1 MSNSALKQRH
11 RERQARNGQ
20 GGGVPRA
27 QPKPRPQG
35 GPRVH
40 RAFTRKTPAQ
50 KAYAEKINEV
60 TRSAEDLLKSL
71 GGAKADEICV
81 ELLAVCEKIARSP
94 DNPKFRVINK
104 ARLLKKLDGA
114 RKPEAVLQAVGF
126 VTRRGADDDG
136 RQIDWLVLDV
146 VNETMNAPSNLQK
159 LERLK
164 TWLDAERN
172 KRREAGVSE
181 ASKRKR
187 EKDRQLLKFHDQHPT
202 SGKKKKPRR

>member
-1 MSNSALKQRH
+1 MSNSALKQLHLEAKSRK
-11 RERQARNGQ
+11 GQ

-27 QPKPRPQG
+27 LPKPQPQG
-35 GPRVH
+35 GPRRH
-40 RAFTRKTPAQ
+40 RSFTRKTPAQ

-60 TRSAEDLLKSL
+60 SRSAEDLLKSL

-81 ELLAVCEKIARSP
+81 ELLGVCRKILQSP
-94 DNPKFRVINK
+94 DNPKFSVIKK
-104 ARLLKKLDGA
+104 AVLLKQLEGA
-114 RKPEAVLQAVGF
+114 RKPEKVLQAVGF
-126 VTRRGADDDG
+126 VTRRGDDDG

-164 TWLDAERN
+164 TYLDAERR
-172 KRREAGVSE
+172 KLSDAGESE

-187 EKDRQLLKFHDQHPT
+187 EKDRQLLKFHDQHPM

>member
-1 MSNSALKQRH
+1 MSNSALKQLHLEAKSRK
-11 RERQARNGQ
+11 GQ

-27 QPKPRPQG
+27 LPKPQPQG
-35 GPRVH
+35 GPRRH
-40 RAFTRKTPAQ
+40 RSFTRKTPAQ
-50 KAYAEKINEV
+50 KAYAEEINKV
-60 TRSAEDLLKSL
+60 SRSAEDLLKSL

-81 ELLAVCEKIARSP
+81 ELLGVCRKILQSP
-94 DNPKFRVINK
+94 DNPKYSVVKK
-104 ARLLKKLDGA
+104 ATLLKKLAGA

-126 VTRRGADDDG
+126 VTRRGDDDG

-164 TWLDAERN
+164 TYLDAERR
-172 KRREAGVSE
+172 KRSEAGVSE

-187 EKDRQLLKFHDQHPT
+187 EKDRQLLKFHDQHPM

>member
-1 MSNSALKQRH
+1 MSNSALKQLHLEAKSRK
-11 RERQARNGQ
+11 GQ
-20 GGGVPRA
+20 GAGVPLA
-27 QPKPRPQG
+27 LPKPQPQG
-35 GPRVH
+35 GPRRH
-40 RAFTRKTPAQ
+40 RSFTRKTPAQ

-60 TRSAEDLLKSL
+60 SRSAEDLLKSL

-81 ELLAVCEKIARSP
+81 ELLGVCRKILQSP
-94 DNPKFRVINK
+94 DNPKFSVIKK
-104 ARLLKKLDGA
+104 AVLLKQLEGA
-114 RKPEAVLQAVGF
+114 RKPEKVLQAVGF
-126 VTRRGADDDG
+126 VTRRGNDDG

-164 TWLDAERN
+164 TYLDAERR
-172 KRREAGVSE
+172 KRSEAGVSE

>member
-1 MSNSALKQRH
+1 MSNSALKQFHLEAKSRKD
-11 RERQARNGQ
+11 Q

-40 RAFTRKTPAQ
+40 RSFTRKTPAQ
-50 KAYAEKINEV
+50 KAYAEEINKV
-60 TRSAEDLLKSL
+60 ARSAEDLLKSL

-81 ELLAVCEKIARSP
+81 ELLNVCRHILQSP
-94 DNPKFRVINK
+94 DNPKYSVIKK
-104 ARLLKKLDGA
+104 ATLLKKLAGA
-114 RKPEAVLQAVGF
+114 RKPEKVLQAVGF
-126 VTRRGADDDG
+126 VTRRGDDDG

-164 TWLDAERN
+164 TYLDAERR
-172 KRREAGVSE
+172 KLSDAGESE

-187 EKDRQLLKFHDQHPT
+187 EKDRQLLKFHDQHPM

>member
-1 MSNSALKQRH
+1 MSNSALKQLHLEAKSRK
-11 RERQARNGQ
+11 GQ
-20 GGGVPRA
+20 GAGVPLA
-27 QPKPRPQG
+27 LPKPQPQG
-35 GPRVH
+35 GPRRH
-40 RAFTRKTPAQ
+40 RSFTRKTPAQ

-60 TRSAEDLLKSL
+60 SRSAEDLLKSL

-81 ELLAVCEKIARSP
+81 ELLGVCRKILQSP
-94 DNPKFRVINK
+94 DNPKFSVIKK
-104 ARLLKKLDGA
+104 AVLLKQLEGA
-114 RKPEAVLQAVGF
+114 RKPEKVLEAVGF
-126 VTRRGADDDG
+126 VTRRGDDDG

-164 TWLDAERN
+164 TFLDAERR
-172 KRREAGVSE
+172 KRSEAGVSE

-187 EKDRQLLKFHDQHPT
+187 EKDRQLLKFHDQHPA

>member
-1 MSNSALKQRH
+1 MSNSALKQFHLEAKSRKD
-11 RERQARNGQ
+11 Q

-40 RAFTRKTPAQ
+40 RSFTRKTPAQ
-50 KAYAEKINEV
+50 KAYAEEINKV
-60 TRSAEDLLKSL
+60 ARSAEDLLKSL

-81 ELLAVCEKIARSP
+81 ELLNVCRHILQSP
-94 DNPKFRVINK
+94 DNPKYSVIKK
-104 ARLLKKLDGA
+104 ATLLKKLDGA

-126 VTRRGADDDG
+126 VTRRGDDDG

-164 TWLDAERN
+164 TYLEAERR
-172 KRREAGVSE
+172 KRSEAGVSE

-187 EKDRQLLKFHDQHPT
+187 EKDRQLLKFHDQHPM

>member
-1 MSNSALKQRH
+1 MSNSALKQLHLEAKSRK
-11 RERQARNGQ
+11 GQ

-27 QPKPRPQG
+27 LPKPQPQG
-35 GPRVH
+35 GPRRH
-40 RAFTRKTPAQ
+40 RSFTRKTPAQ

-60 TRSAEDLLKSL
+60 SRSAEDLLKSL

-81 ELLAVCEKIARSP
+81 ELLGVCRKIPQSP
-94 DNPKFRVINK
+94 DNPKFSVIKK
-104 ARLLKKLDGA
+104 AVLLKQLEGA
-114 RKPEAVLQAVGF
+114 RKPEKVLEAVGF
-126 VTRRGADDDG
+126 VTRRGADDG

-164 TWLDAERN
+164 TYLDAERR
-172 KRREAGVSE
+172 KRSEAGVSE

-187 EKDRQLLKFHDQHPT
+187 EKDRQLLKFHDQHPA

>member
-1 MSNSALKQRH
+1 MSNSALKALH
-11 RERQARNGQ
+11 LERQARNGQ

-27 QPKPRPQG
+27 QPKPQPQG

-40 RAFTRKTPAQ
+40 RSFTRKTPAQ

-60 TRSAEDLLKSL
+60 TRSAESLLKPL
-71 GGAKADEICV
+71 GAAKADEICV
-81 ELLAVCEKIARSP
+81 ELLKLCRNILQSP
-94 DNPKFRVINK
+94 DSNRPRVVNK
-104 ARLLKKLDGA
+104 EKLLRKLDGA

-126 VTRRGADDDG
+126 VTRRGDDDG

-164 TWLDAERN
+164 TYLDAERR
-172 KRREAGVSE
+172 KRSEAGVSE

-187 EKDRQLLKFHDQHPT
+187 EKDRQLLKFHDQHPS

>member
-1 MSNSALKQRH
+1 MSNSALKALH
-11 RERQARNGQ
+11 LERQARNGQ

-27 QPKPRPQG
+27 QPKPRTQG

-40 RAFTRKTPAQ
+40 RSFTRKTPAQ
-50 KAYAEKINEV
+50 KAYAEEINMV
-60 TRSAEDLLKSL
+60 ARSAEDLLKSL

-81 ELLAVCEKIARSP
+81 ELLNVCRHILQSP
-94 DNPKFRVINK
+94 DNPKYSVIKK
-104 ARLLKKLDGA
+104 ATLLKKLAGA

-126 VTRRGADDDG
+126 VTRRGDDDG

-146 VNETMNAPSNLQK
+146 VNETMTAPSNLQK

-164 TWLDAERN
+164 TYLDAERR
-172 KRREAGVSE
+172 KLSDAGVSE

-187 EKDRQLLKFHDQHPT
+187 EKDRQLLKFHDQHPA

>member
-1 MSNSALKQRH
+1 MSNSALKQLHLEAKSRK
-11 RERQARNGQ
+11 GQ

-27 QPKPRPQG
+27 LPKPQPQG
-35 GPRVH
+35 GPRRH
-40 RAFTRKTPAQ
+40 RTFTRKTPAQ

-60 TRSAEDLLKSL
+60 SRSAEDLLKSL

-81 ELLAVCEKIARSP
+81 ELLSVCRHILQSP
-94 DNPKFRVINK
+94 DNPKFSVIKK
-104 ARLLKKLDGA
+104 AGLLKKLEGA
-114 RKPEAVLQAVGF
+114 RKPEKVLQAVGF
-126 VTRRGADDDG
+126 VTRRGDDDG

-146 VNETMNAPSNLQK
+146 VNETMTAPSNLQK

-164 TWLDAERN
+164 TYLDAERR
-172 KRREAGVSE
+172 KRSEAGVSE

-187 EKDRQLLKFHDQHPT
+187 EKDRQLLKFHDQHPA